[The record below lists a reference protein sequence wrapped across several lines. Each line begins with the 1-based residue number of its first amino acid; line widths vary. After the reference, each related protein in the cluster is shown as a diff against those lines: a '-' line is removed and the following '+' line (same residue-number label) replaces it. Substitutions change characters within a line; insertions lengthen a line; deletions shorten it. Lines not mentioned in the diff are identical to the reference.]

1 MASENS
7 NPVTRNKRGAFGLVR
22 AAGVAAIVLGVS
34 VASVSVAA
42 ASASKAGPTTMT
54 LTGVAMAV
62 PTTTTS
68 GTSFPLMQGGH
79 IQATID
85 LTSTTTFKEMG
96 VTAPTSA
103 NVMPGEQV
111 IAGGSW
117 VAATKTL
124 TVKTLRIIPV
134 QSRSYPCPVKI
145 APITDSYGNVSFTV
159 TCGKRIYTVDVTS
172 TTKYSENHV
181 KNPSVSNVKVGEHV
195 VVVGR
200 AYGYPISTIISASAV
215 HIVKS

>member
-1 MASENS
+1 
-7 NPVTRNKRGAFGLVR
+7 
-22 AAGVAAIVLGVS
+22 
-34 VASVSVAA
+34 
-42 ASASKAGPTTMT
+42 MT

-62 PTTTTS
+62 ATTTTS
-68 GTSFPLMQGGH
+68 GTSFPLMRGGH

-96 VTAPTSA
+96 VIAPTSA
-103 NVMPGEQV
+103 NVMLGEQV

-117 VAATKTL
+117 VASTKTL
-124 TVKTLRIIPV
+124 TAKTVRIIPV
-134 QSRSYPCPVKI
+134 QSRSYGCAVKTTPV
-145 APITDSYGNVSFTV
+145 TDSVSFTV
-159 TCGKRIYTVDVTS
+159 TCGKTIYTVDVTS
-172 TTKYSENHV
+172 TTKYFENHV
-181 KNPSVSNVKVGEHV
+181 KNPSVSNVKVGEQV